1 MKYCIKK
8 CIAFTLAEVLIS
20 LGIVGAIGALAI
32 PNIAQSF
39 QKRALLAKAKSVYKD
54 LNMAFQDSEELMYR
68 AQREVVPYESIPY
81 YVLVLLAQDNKLNF
95 KKGPSSTEEY
105 FYSGK
110 WMTNSS
116 GDPYAPNLK
125 GDASG
130 VLQGNVDI
138 DIYSDGYDPSDG
150 SRSHGYVCF
159 DVNGKAKGPN
169 KHNVDIFYAVITKD
183 GLVLESEFDNKGSF
197 DDLPTFK

>member
-1 MKYCIKK
+1 MKNCIKK

-54 LNMAFQDSEELMYR
+54 LNMAFQDSEELIYR
-68 AQREVVPYESIPY
+68 AQREKAASQTIPY
-81 YVLVLLAQDNKLNF
+81 YILVLLAQDNKLNF

-150 SRSHGYVCF
+150 SHGYVYF

-169 KHNVDIFYAVITKD
+169 KHNVDIFRAYITKD
-183 GLVLESEFDNKGSF
+183 GLVLDSEYNNEGSF